1 MSSDGGAKGVYN
13 IKCPVFFFSALALK
27 YIIFLISFFTDLI
40 AKPEE
45 QGLTCPFFELVN

>member
-1 MSSDGGAKGVYN
+1 MEGLK
-13 IKCPVFFFSALALK
+13 VFIVSNVLFFYALALK

-45 QGLTCPFFELVN
+45 QGLTCPLFELVN

>member
-1 MSSDGGAKGVYN
+1 MEGLK
-13 IKCPVFFFSALALK
+13 VFIISNVLVFFSALALK